1 MVELANPLYTEWIL
15 EAIQKIKR
23 QKQRP
28 SEERI
33 CHAVATLHRLDKRT
47 VLEQLELSVH
57 DGSILKVTNK
67 GSVSYKDPEHPGR
80 GVSSSTSSL
89 KPVSANLSVPLSKG
103 SIWNPSDLR
112 HVDWNKILR
121 RAIEG
126 LDDNHGSSLKN
137 IQRYLRNQDD
147 LSHVLDNP
155 GFQQRLRLSA
165 KRAVNNGRLEKNG
178 PLYRLNQGGS
188 GAEGRSQRCPGAS
201 PLALQCVT
209 LLPHES
215 DQLRADPIPICSFCF
230 SPQLRADP
238 IPICSFCF
246 SPQLRADPI
255 PICSFCFSP
264 QLRADPIP
272 ICSFCFSPQLRAD
285 PIPICSFC
293 FSPQL
298 RPDPIPICSFCF
310 SPQLRADPIPI
321 CSFCFS
327 PQLRADPIPICS
339 FCLGTKESNR
349 DKRPEQLLS
358 CADCGSSGHPSCLKF
373 SPELTTNVKR
383 LRWQCIE
390 CKTCSSCRIQGKNAG
405 SHHTAPHMPPVS
417 LQDEMLFCDSCDR
430 GFHMECCNP
439 PLSRMPKGTWVC
451 QVCRPKENGK
461 KLLHKKADEI
471 KRRYAKPIGRPRNKL
486 KHRMSVSSGDGS
498 MLARGG
504 SGSPGRGQTLTVC
517 STPSSGHAASVK
529 DATDRLAVATSD
541 PCWAGDAVTFTTQFT
556 TSSST
561 PSTTP
566 PLTPTSSSSTPAVT
580 LTVNKKTK
588 GLIDG
593 LSKFFTPSPV
603 GRRSSRAGE
612 IIDPSALKGS
622 QSCSPARKKPDTPP
636 KLWKLTPSQSVV
648 GLAAKSDTTPSQ
660 KLTTTTISPCTLPPP
675 PPPTSLGHSP
685 TTSLVSSSSTSA
697 NSPQSSSSQSSVPS
711 ITSLSNHNQLKGL
724 FDGLSHIYATQGQSR
739 KKGLPCYAPPKRR
752 HRKQDLGSCATA
764 SKIYPLIPHPPQ
776 QRLGKKEMTK
786 NRLLLSSHSSH
797 PRPGRPRGRPFKV
810 VSHFRRSPFLKKHRT
825 LGRLR
830 CRVTPQ
836 KGPQETPG
844 KGDMTDEG
852 RIKAEHDHGCEGELR
867 VKQEPGFVAVSR
879 EHVTE
884 EDVEI
889 FTQVQELSSQRNGTM
904 TITDSGRY
912 PAVIEF
918 GKYEIQTWHSSPY
931 PPEYSRLQKLY
942 LCEFCLKYMRCKNIL
957 QRHAK
962 KCGWFQPP
970 ANEIYRKDDLSV
982 FEVDGNVS
990 KLFCQNLCLLAKLFL
1005 DHKTLYYDVEP
1016 FLFYILTKNDEKGC
1030 HLVGYFSKEKL
1041 CQQKYNVSCIMIMP
1055 QYQRQGFGRFLIDF
1069 SYLLTRQ
1076 EGQAGSPEKPLSDL
1090 GRLSYL
1096 AYWKSVMVE
1105 YLYKQPDKHISV
1117 KGISRAT
1124 GMCPHDIA
1132 ATLQH
1137 LCMIDRQNGRFVVIR
1152 RERLIQRHM
1161 EKLRASP
1168 RLNQVDPDALHW
1180 TPSPRLNQVDPDAL
1194 HWTPSP
1200 RLNQVDPDALH
1211 WTPAV
1216 ALNAVLSEEEREL
1229 EMDAERLKEQASWEN
1244 EERAVSYLVTSIH
1257 HPRPP
1262 TKVYSKN
1269 PFRTYER
1276 RPTTAGDQRLHDSEE
1291 CSDDED
1297 EDDSDGSP
1305 PILTKAHAMFGVK
1318 RKRERAER
1326 AVMLKKRG
1334 RKRRRINSSVTTET
1348 ISETTEVLNE
1358 PFDNSED
1365 ERPMPLLERTCRV
1378 GEMEEEEAEGLRK
1391 PVKRRRGRPRL
1402 EKNIDRDNRE
1412 HWNEVLS
1419 KKPGRPR
1426 AVKRKKGWPKG
1437 VKRGPPKWRLKKE
1450 RKMGFKLNLYTPPET
1465 PLEAEE
1471 PHIQAEEPK
1480 EEPEDQDKASTIT
1493 EEGSEPGRDLA
1504 GRDTD
1509 MDKRLPSE
1517 PHSPMEEESPSK
1529 LSSPGVSPVASPM
1542 ASSPVPSPMASRASS
1557 PVFSPVGSAMG
1568 SPVRSPICD
1577 EPPEEDPQD
1586 SEHGDSQAPSPS
1598 KQLDHSTERSAEDDE
1613 EATHLDADDEDESRM
1628 ESTAEP
1634 EKEERKQEPEPCQEP
1649 PEAESCTTL
1658 TFLHPNDN
1666 NKDSERRQE
1675 GSEGMA
1681 YRREVERPANTGD
1694 ERRDGIQ
1701 EQAPTAVAAVDSDHP
1716 VDSESEES
1724 SSQEAPRQPQQTE
1737 RDRERLAALN
1747 PSAVLRDRE
1756 EDRET
1761 AQAVQS
1767 LTQETARD
1775 TETPQDSSSSVFHQ
1789 EASHSLKTHP
1799 MVPHSPPHTLTSL
1812 DEGCPQSDHSSPLS
1826 SAHSH
1831 PSQSVRSVSSP
1842 AVSILESSG
1851 GSSSGSGA
1859 GGGYTQISPD
1869 HGSSGGASISVPSS
1883 LHNMETSPMMDVP
1896 SVSDHSSQQV
1906 VDSGFSDLGSIES
1919 TTENYEN
1926 PSSYDSTLGGSICGG
1941 AGGPG
1946 GPGGPPQ
1953 NSCSYGPLPPSGL
1966 VQSSCAVSQQ
1976 MGGVNPGSCGMIQQ
1990 NSLSSPQHCNVK
2002 SPQGCVVV
2010 VERPPSNGQHS
2021 QRTQHSHSQHSQHSH
2036 SQTITHNPHGHTR
2049 HTITPHNQHPQH
2061 NQPHSTPHNQ
2071 HSQITQHNPHTHP
2084 EHSQP
2089 HGVHHNQHSLHNQ
2102 HGQHSLHN
2110 QHGQHSLHNQHG
2122 QHSLHNQH
2130 SHSQQQAM
2138 TQCGMPTNFTAPIQL
2153 ADIPESGN
2161 PNLSSIY
2168 ERMNQ
2173 EGYGSG
2179 HYSQP
2184 SATFSLA
2191 KLQQLT
2197 NTLIDHPHSLPFN
2210 HSASHSHPI
2219 TSYANSTSLSSHSQH
2234 SGMVSLSQSPH
2245 PGHPRP
2251 HGVSPHPGGPQ
2262 VQVQATM
2269 TPPLTSPQPLSSPQM
2284 MLQRNAMGIPNIPTS
2299 QWTLQAQMAPGG
2311 PKGPTHIAMRSKSAA
2326 SGLSSH
2332 PHHQQQMYSHT
2343 RGPPQTVTM
2352 QAPSSR
2358 TLAAMPRGMNMGT
2371 VNIMPAPGNP
2381 YNHAV
2386 SVNSMNMPS
2395 AAINHAMNGYHV
2407 TTQGPTMMAA
2417 NGGYHS
2423 NQMSG
2428 HQMTAAYMNQSP
2440 GAQYASMQM
2449 GMMGTQPYPQQP
2461 MQAPPHSNMYSSAG
2475 QHGYMTNTGPMSK
2488 QTLKGPFIRR

>member
-80 GVSSSTSSL
+80 GVSSSTTLL

-103 SIWNPSDLR
+103 SIWNPSELR

-188 GAEGRSQRCPGAS
+188 GVEGRSQRCPGAS

-215 DQLRADPIPICSFCF
+215 D
-230 SPQLRADP
+230 
-238 IPICSFCF
+238 
-246 SPQLRADPI
+246 
-255 PICSFCFSP
+255 
-264 QLRADPIP
+264 
-272 ICSFCFSPQLRAD
+272 
-285 PIPICSFC
+285 
-293 FSPQL
+293 
-298 RPDPIPICSFCF
+298 
-310 SPQLRADPIPI
+310 
-321 CSFCFS
+321 
-327 PQLRADPIPICS
+327 QLRADPIPICS

-390 CKTCSSCRIQGKNAG
+390 CKTCSSCRIQGKNA
-405 SHHTAPHMPPVS
+405 
-417 LQDEMLFCDSCDR
+417 DEMLFCDSCDR

-504 SGSPGRGQTLTVC
+504 RGSP
-517 STPSSGHAASVK
+517 
-529 DATDRLAVATSD
+529 
-541 PCWAGDAVTFTTQFT
+541 
-556 TSSST
+556 
-561 PSTTP
+561 
-566 PLTPTSSSSTPAVT
+566 
-580 LTVNKKTK
+580 
-588 GLIDG
+588 
-593 LSKFFTPSPV
+593 
-603 GRRSSRAGE
+603 
-612 IIDPSALKGS
+612 
-622 QSCSPARKKPDTPP
+622 
-636 KLWKLTPSQSVV
+636 
-648 GLAAKSDTTPSQ
+648 
-660 KLTTTTISPCTLPPP
+660 
-675 PPPTSLGHSP
+675 
-685 TTSLVSSSSTSA
+685 
-697 NSPQSSSSQSSVPS
+697 
-711 ITSLSNHNQLKGL
+711 
-724 FDGLSHIYATQGQSR
+724 
-739 KKGLPCYAPPKRR
+739 
-752 HRKQDLGSCATA
+752 
-764 SKIYPLIPHPPQ
+764 
-776 QRLGKKEMTK
+776 
-786 NRLLLSSHSSH
+786 
-797 PRPGRPRGRPFKV
+797 
-810 VSHFRRSPFLKKHRT
+810 
-825 LGRLR
+825 
-830 CRVTPQ
+830 
-836 KGPQETPG
+836 
-844 KGDMTDEG
+844 
-852 RIKAEHDHGCEGELR
+852 GCEGELR

-904 TITDSGRY
+904 TITNSGRY

-942 LCEFCLKYMRCKNIL
+942 LCEFCLKYMRCKSIL

-1137 LCMIDRQNGRFVVIR
+1137 LCMIDRQDGRFVVIR

-1180 TPSPRLNQVDPDAL
+1180 IPSPRLNQVDPDAL

-1216 ALNAVLSEEEREL
+1216 ALNAVLSEEEREI

-1244 EERAVSYLVTSIH
+1244 EERAVSYLMTSIH

-1276 RPTTAGDQRLHDSEE
+1276 RPTTAGDQRLHASEE
-1291 CSDDED
+1291 CSGDKD

-1378 GEMEEEEAEGLRK
+1378 GEMEEEGLRK

-1402 EKNIDRDNRE
+1402 EKTTDRDNRE
-1412 HWNEVLS
+1412 HWNEVAGVLS

-1426 AVKRKKGWPKG
+1426 TVKRKKGWPKG

-1493 EEGSEPGRDLA
+1493 EEESDSGRDLVS
-1504 GRDTD
+1504 RDTV

-1517 PHSPMEEESPSK
+1517 PHIPMEEESPSK
-1529 LSSPGVSPVASPM
+1529 LSSPGVSPVTSPM
-1542 ASSPVPSPMASRASS
+1542 ASSPVASPMASRASS
-1557 PVFSPVGSAMG
+1557 PVFSPVGSAMC
-1568 SPVRSPICD
+1568 SPVRSPIRD
-1577 EPPEEDPQD
+1577 EPPEEDPQA

-1613 EATHLDADDEDESRM
+1613 DEETTHLDADDEDESRM

-1649 PEAESCTTL
+1649 PDAESCTTL

-1675 GSEGMA
+1675 GSEGMD
-1681 YRREVERPANTGD
+1681 YRREEERPANTGD
-1694 ERRDGIQ
+1694 EKRDGIQ
-1701 EQAPTAVAAVDSDHP
+1701 EQAPTTVAAVDSDHP

-1724 SSQEAPRQPQQTE
+1724 SSQEARRQPQQTE
-1737 RDRERLAALN
+1737 RDRERLAALS
-1747 PSAVLRDRE
+1747 PSAVLRDREEDREGDRE

-1767 LTQETARD
+1767 LTQETERD
-1775 TETPQDSSSSVFHQ
+1775 TETLQDSSSSVFHQ
-1789 EASHSLKTHP
+1789 EASHSLQTHP

-1812 DEGCPQSDHSSPLS
+1812 DEGCPQLDHSSPLS

-1842 AVSILESSG
+1842 ALSILESSR
-1851 GSSSGSGA
+1851 GSSSGGSGA

-2021 QRTQHSHSQHSQHSH
+2021 HSQHSQHSH
-2036 SQTITHNPHGHTR
+2036 SQTIIHNPHGHTR
-2049 HTITPHNQHPQH
+2049 QTITPHNQHPQH
-2061 NQPHSTPHNQ
+2061 NQPHSAPHNQ

-2084 EHSQP
+2084 AHSQP
-2089 HGVHHNQHSLHNQ
+2089 HGVHHNQHILHSQHSLHNQ
-2102 HGQHSLHN
+2102 HN

-2130 SHSQQQAM
+2130 SQHSLHNQHSHSQQPAM

-2210 HSASHSHPI
+2210 HSASHAHPI

-2234 SGMVSLSQSPH
+2234 SGLVSLSQSPH

-2269 TPPLTSPQPLSSPQM
+2269 TPPLTSSHPLSSPQM
-2284 MLQRNAMGIPNIPTS
+2284 MLQRNTMGIPNIPTS

-2395 AAINHAMNGYHV
+2395 ASINHAMNGYHV